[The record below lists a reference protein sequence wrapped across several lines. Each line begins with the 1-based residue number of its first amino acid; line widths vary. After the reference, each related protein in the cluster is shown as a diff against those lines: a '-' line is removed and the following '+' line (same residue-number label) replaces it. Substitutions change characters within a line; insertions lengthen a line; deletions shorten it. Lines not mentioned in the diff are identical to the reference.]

1 MQESRLFR
9 IVYYLLNRGQATA
22 AELAREF
29 EVSIRTIY
37 RDIDALS
44 GAGIPVYAETGRNG
58 GISLLDNFVLDRT
71 ILSERERQDILAALQ
86 SLAAAGNTFD
96 KATLDKLSAL
106 FRLPFDNW
114 YEVDFSRWG
123 EVTSDNEKFEA
134 LKKAVVCHRCV
145 QISYVGAYKA
155 ESSRK
160 IHPLKLLYKSRA
172 WYVKAYCA
180 EKKDFRLFKMSRIIR
195 WELLEEEFIPV
206 PFPEPSEGENAS
218 KQDLTPIVLRFP
230 REIAYRVY
238 DEFDINHI
246 KEQENGDLLV
256 TAFMPQDAWLTGFLL
271 SFGAQVEVVSPPGLK
286 EVLAA
291 QAREIYEKNRADAK
305 QKV

>member
-1 MQESRLFR
+1 MQEGRLFR
-9 IVYYLLNRGQATA
+9 IVYFLLNRGQVTA

-29 EVSIRTIY
+29 EVSVRTIY

-58 GISLLDNFVLDRT
+58 GISLLDNYVLDRT
-71 ILSERERQDILAALQ
+71 LLSEKERQDILAALQ
-86 SLAAAGNTFD
+86 SLSAAGNTCD

-106 FRLPFDNW
+106 FRLPSDNW

-123 EVTSDNEKFEA
+123 EVAQDNNKFED

-145 QISYVGAYKA
+145 QISYVGAYTA

-180 EKKDFRLFKMSRIIR
+180 EKKDFRLFKLNRIIR

-206 PFPEPSEGENAS
+206 SWPEPSEEE
-218 KQDLTPIVLRFP
+218 KTPEQDQTPIVLRFS
-230 REIAYRVY
+230 REVAYRVY
-238 DEFDINHI
+238 DEFDLNHI
-246 KEQENGDLLV
+246 QEQENGEMLV
-256 TAFMPQDAWLTGFLL
+256 TAYMPQDGWLTGFLL
-271 SFGAQVEVVSPPGLK
+271 SFGAQVEVISPAYLR

-291 QAREIYEKNRADAK
+291 QAREIYEKNRADA
-305 QKV
+305 

>member
-9 IVYYLLNRGQATA
+9 IVYFLLNRGQVTA

-29 EVSIRTIY
+29 EVSDRTIY

-58 GISLLDNFVLDRT
+58 GISLLDNYVLDRT
-71 ILSERERQDILAALQ
+71 ILSEKERQDILAALQ
-86 SLAAAGNTFD
+86 SLSAAGNTCD

-106 FRLPFDNW
+106 FRLPSDNW

-123 EVTSDNEKFEA
+123 EVAQDNNKFED

-145 QISYVGAYKA
+145 QISYVGAYTA

-180 EKKDFRLFKMSRIIR
+180 EKKDFRLFKLNRIIR

-206 PFPEPSEGENAS
+206 SWPEPSEEE
-218 KQDLTPIVLRFP
+218 KTPEQDQTPIVLRFS
-230 REIAYRVY
+230 REVAYRVY
-238 DEFDINHI
+238 DEFDLNHI
-246 KEQENGDLLV
+246 QEQENGEMLV
-256 TAFMPQDAWLTGFLL
+256 TAYMPQDGWLTGFLL
-271 SFGAQVEVVSPPGLK
+271 SFGAQVEVISPAYLR

-291 QAREIYEKNRADAK
+291 QAREIYEKNRADA
-305 QKV
+305 

>member
-9 IVYYLLNRGQATA
+9 IVYYLLNRGQVTA

-29 EVSIRTIY
+29 EVSVRTIY

-44 GAGIPVYAETGRNG
+44 GAGIPVYAEMGRNG

-71 ILSERERQDILAALQ
+71 ILSEKERQDILAALQ
-86 SLAAAGNTFD
+86 SLSAAGSTCD

-106 FRLPFDNW
+106 FRLPSDNW

-123 EVTSDNEKFEA
+123 EATQDKKKFED

-145 QISYVGAYKA
+145 RISYVGAYKA

-180 EKKDFRLFKMSRIIR
+180 EKKDFRLFKLSRIIR

-206 PFPEPSEGENAS
+206 SWPEPSKEE
-218 KQDLTPIVLRFP
+218 KTPEQDLTPIVLRFSK
-230 REIAYRVY
+230 EVAYRVY
-238 DEFDINHI
+238 DEFDLNHVQ
-246 KEQENGDLLV
+246 EQENGEMLV
-256 TAFMPQDAWLTGFLL
+256 TAFMPQDGWLTGFLL
-271 SFGAQVEVVSPPGLK
+271 SFGAQVEVISPVYLR

-291 QAREIYEKNRADAK
+291 QAKEIYEKNRADA
-305 QKV
+305 

>member
-9 IVYYLLNRGQATA
+9 IVYFILNRGQVTA

-29 EVSIRTIY
+29 EVSVRTIY

-58 GISLLDNFVLDRT
+58 GISLLDNYVLDRT
-71 ILSERERQDILAALQ
+71 LLSEKERQDILAALQ
-86 SLAAAGNTFD
+86 SLSAAGNTCD

-106 FRLPFDNW
+106 FRLPSDNW

-123 EVTSDNEKFEA
+123 EVAQDNNKFED

-145 QISYVGAYKA
+145 QISYVGAYTA

-180 EKKDFRLFKMSRIIR
+180 EKKDFRLFKLNRIIR

-206 PFPEPSEGENAS
+206 SWPEPSEEE
-218 KQDLTPIVLRFP
+218 KTPEQDQTPIVLRFS
-230 REIAYRVY
+230 REVAYRVY
-238 DEFDINHI
+238 DEFDLNHI
-246 KEQENGDLLV
+246 QEQENGEMLV
-256 TAFMPQDAWLTGFLL
+256 TAYMPQDGWLTGFLL
-271 SFGAQVEVVSPPGLK
+271 SFGAQVEVISPAYLR

-291 QAREIYEKNRADAK
+291 QAREIYEKNRADA
-305 QKV
+305 

>member
-9 IVYYLLNRGQATA
+9 IVYYLLNRGQVTA

-29 EVSIRTIY
+29 EVSVRTIY
-37 RDIDALS
+37 RDIEALS

-58 GISLLDNFVLDRT
+58 GISLLDNYVLDRT
-71 ILSERERQDILAALQ
+71 ILSEKERQDILAALQ
-86 SLAAAGNTFD
+86 SLSAAGNTCD

-106 FRLPFDNW
+106 FRLPSDNW

-123 EVTSDNEKFEA
+123 EVAQDNNKFED

-145 QISYVGAYKA
+145 QISYVGAYTA

-180 EKKDFRLFKMSRIIR
+180 EKKDFRLFKLNRIIR

-206 PFPEPSEGENAS
+206 SWPEPSEEE
-218 KQDLTPIVLRFP
+218 KTPEQDQTPIVLRFS
-230 REIAYRVY
+230 REVAYRVY
-238 DEFDINHI
+238 DEFDLNHI
-246 KEQENGDLLV
+246 QEQENGEMLV
-256 TAFMPQDAWLTGFLL
+256 TAYMPQDGWLTGFLL
-271 SFGAQVEVVSPPGLK
+271 SFGAQVEVISPVYLR

-291 QAREIYEKNRADAK
+291 QAREIYEKNRADA
-305 QKV
+305 

>member
-1 MQESRLFR
+1 MQESRLFK
-9 IVYYLLNRGQATA
+9 IVYYLLEKGQATA
-22 AELAREF
+22 HELAEKF
-29 EVSIRTIY
+29 EVSDRTIY

-58 GISLLDNFVLDRT
+58 GISLLDNYVLDRT
-71 ILSERERQDILAALQ
+71 ILSEKERQDILAALQ
-86 SLAAAGNTFD
+86 SLSAAGNTCD

-106 FRLPFDNW
+106 FRLPSDNW

-123 EVTSDNEKFEA
+123 EVAQDNNKFED

-145 QISYVGAYKA
+145 QISYVGAYTA

-180 EKKDFRLFKMSRIIR
+180 EKKDFRLFKLNRIIR

-206 PFPEPSEGENAS
+206 SWPEPSEEE
-218 KQDLTPIVLRFP
+218 KTPEQDQTPIVLRFS
-230 REIAYRVY
+230 REVAYRVY
-238 DEFDINHI
+238 DEFDLNHI
-246 KEQENGDLLV
+246 QEQENGEMLV
-256 TAFMPQDAWLTGFLL
+256 TAYMPQDGWLTGFLL
-271 SFGAQVEVVSPPGLK
+271 SFGAQVEVISPVYLR

-291 QAREIYEKNRADAK
+291 QAREIYEKNRADA
-305 QKV
+305 

>member
-1 MQESRLFR
+1 MS
-9 IVYYLLNRGQATA
+9 V
-22 AELAREF
+22 
-29 EVSIRTIY
+29 RTIY

-58 GISLLDNFVLDRT
+58 GISLLDNYVLDRT
-71 ILSERERQDILAALQ
+71 LLSEKERQDILAALQ
-86 SLAAAGNTFD
+86 SLSAAGNTCD

-106 FRLPFDNW
+106 FRLPSDNW

-123 EVTSDNEKFEA
+123 EVAQDNNKFED

-145 QISYVGAYKA
+145 QISYVGAYTA

-180 EKKDFRLFKMSRIIR
+180 EKKDFRLFKLNRIIR

-206 PFPEPSEGENAS
+206 SWPEPSEEE
-218 KQDLTPIVLRFP
+218 KTPEQDQTPIVLRFS
-230 REIAYRVY
+230 REVAYRVY
-238 DEFDINHI
+238 DEFDLNHI
-246 KEQENGDLLV
+246 QEQENGEMLV
-256 TAFMPQDAWLTGFLL
+256 TAYMPQDGWLTGFLL
-271 SFGAQVEVVSPPGLK
+271 SFGAQVEVISPAYLR

-291 QAREIYEKNRADAK
+291 QAREIYEKNRADA
-305 QKV
+305 

>member
-1 MQESRLFR
+1 MQESRLFK
-9 IVYYLLNRGQATA
+9 ILYYLLNKGQVTA

-29 EVSIRTIY
+29 EVSVRTIY

-44 GAGIPVYAETGRNG
+44 GAGIPVYAETGRKG

-71 ILSERERQDILAALQ
+71 ILSEKERQDVLAALQ
-86 SLAAAGNTFD
+86 SLSATGNTCD

-123 EVTSDNEKFEA
+123 EVTQDNEKFEA
-134 LKKAVVCHRCV
+134 LKRAVVCQRCV

-180 EKKDFRLFKMSRIIR
+180 EKKDFRLFKLSRIIR
-195 WELLEEEFIPV
+195 WKLLEEEFIPV
-206 PFPEPSEGENAS
+206 PYPEPPKENAPE
-218 KQDLTPIVLRFP
+218 QDLPPIVLRFP
-230 REIAYRVY
+230 KEVAYRVY

-246 KEQENGDLLV
+246 EEQENGELLV

-271 SFGAQVEVVSPPGLK
+271 SFGVQVEVVSPVCLR

-291 QAREIYEKNRADAK
+291 QAKEIYEKN
-305 QKV
+305 VSI

>member
-9 IVYYLLNRGQATA
+9 IVYFLLNRGQVTA

-29 EVSIRTIY
+29 EVSVRTIY

-58 GISLLDNFVLDRT
+58 GISLLDNYVLDRT
-71 ILSERERQDILAALQ
+71 LLSEKERQDILAALQ
-86 SLAAAGNTFD
+86 SLSAAGNTCD

-106 FRLPFDNW
+106 FRLPSDNW

-123 EVTSDNEKFEA
+123 EVAQDNNKFED

-145 QISYVGAYKA
+145 QISYVGAYTA

-180 EKKDFRLFKMSRIIR
+180 EKKDFRLFKLNRIIR

-206 PFPEPSEGENAS
+206 SWPEPSEEE
-218 KQDLTPIVLRFP
+218 KTPEQDQTPIVLRFS
-230 REIAYRVY
+230 REVAYRVY
-238 DEFDINHI
+238 DEFYLNHI
-246 KEQENGDLLV
+246 QEQENGEMLV
-256 TAFMPQDAWLTGFLL
+256 TAYMPQDGWLTGFLL
-271 SFGAQVEVVSPPGLK
+271 SFGAQVEVISPAYLR

-291 QAREIYEKNRADAK
+291 QAREIYEKNRADA
-305 QKV
+305 

>member
-9 IVYYLLNRGQATA
+9 IVYFLLNRGQVTA

-29 EVSIRTIY
+29 EVSVRTIY

-58 GISLLDNFVLDRT
+58 GISLLDNYVLDRT
-71 ILSERERQDILAALQ
+71 LLSEKERQDILAALQ
-86 SLAAAGNTFD
+86 SLSAAGNTCD

-106 FRLPFDNW
+106 FRLPSDNW

-123 EVTSDNEKFEA
+123 EVAQDNNKFED

-145 QISYVGAYKA
+145 QISYVGAYTA

-180 EKKDFRLFKMSRIIR
+180 EKKDFRLFKLHRIIR

-206 PFPEPSEGENAS
+206 SWPEPSEEE
-218 KQDLTPIVLRFP
+218 KTPEQDQTPIVLRFS
-230 REIAYRVY
+230 REVAYRVY
-238 DEFDINHI
+238 DEFDLNHI
-246 KEQENGDLLV
+246 QEQENGEMLV
-256 TAFMPQDAWLTGFLL
+256 TAYMPQDGWLTGFLL
-271 SFGAQVEVVSPPGLK
+271 SFGAQVEVISPAYLR

-291 QAREIYEKNRADAK
+291 QAREIYEKNRADA
-305 QKV
+305 

>member
-1 MQESRLFR
+1 MQESRLFS
-9 IVYYLLNRGQATA
+9 IVYFLLNRGQVTA

-29 EVSIRTIY
+29 EVSVRTIY

-58 GISLLDNFVLDRT
+58 GISLLDNYVLDRT
-71 ILSERERQDILAALQ
+71 LLSEKERQDILAALQ
-86 SLAAAGNTFD
+86 SLSAAGNTCD

-106 FRLPFDNW
+106 FRLPSDNW

-123 EVTSDNEKFEA
+123 EVAQDNNKFED

-145 QISYVGAYKA
+145 QISYVGAYTA

-180 EKKDFRLFKMSRIIR
+180 EKKDFRLFKLNRIIR

-206 PFPEPSEGENAS
+206 SWPEPSEEE
-218 KQDLTPIVLRFP
+218 KTPEQDQTHIVLRVS
-230 REIAYRVY
+230 REVAYRVY
-238 DEFDINHI
+238 DEFDLNHI
-246 KEQENGDLLV
+246 QEQENGEMLV
-256 TAFMPQDAWLTGFLL
+256 TAYMPQDGWLTGFLL
-271 SFGAQVEVVSPPGLK
+271 SFGAQVEVISPAYLR

-291 QAREIYEKNRADAK
+291 QAREIYEKNRADA
-305 QKV
+305 

>member
-9 IVYYLLNRGQATA
+9 IVYFLLNRGQVTA

-29 EVSIRTIY
+29 EVSVRTIY

-58 GISLLDNFVLDRT
+58 GISLLDTYVLDRT
-71 ILSERERQDILAALQ
+71 LLSEKERQDILAALQ
-86 SLAAAGNTFD
+86 SLSAAGNTCD

-106 FRLPFDNW
+106 FRLPSDNW

-123 EVTSDNEKFEA
+123 EVAQDNNKFED

-145 QISYVGAYKA
+145 QISYVGAYTA

-180 EKKDFRLFKMSRIIR
+180 EKKDFRLFKLNRIIR

-206 PFPEPSEGENAS
+206 SWPEPSEEE
-218 KQDLTPIVLRFP
+218 KTPEQDQTPIVLRFS
-230 REIAYRVY
+230 REVAYRVY
-238 DEFDINHI
+238 DEFDLNHI
-246 KEQENGDLLV
+246 QEQENGEMLV
-256 TAFMPQDAWLTGFLL
+256 TAYMPQDGWLTGFLL
-271 SFGAQVEVVSPPGLK
+271 SFGAQVEVISPAYLR

-291 QAREIYEKNRADAK
+291 QAREIYEKNRADA
-305 QKV
+305 

>member
-9 IVYYLLNRGQATA
+9 IVYFLLNRGQVTA

-29 EVSIRTIY
+29 EVSVRTIY

-58 GISLLDNFVLDRT
+58 GISLLDNYVLDRT
-71 ILSERERQDILAALQ
+71 LLSEKERQDILAALQ
-86 SLAAAGNTFD
+86 SLSAAGNTCD

-106 FRLPFDNW
+106 FRLPSDNW

-123 EVTSDNEKFEA
+123 EVAQDNNKFED

-145 QISYVGAYKA
+145 QISYVGAYTA
-155 ESSRK
+155 ESSSK

-180 EKKDFRLFKMSRIIR
+180 EKKDFRLFKLNRIIR

-206 PFPEPSEGENAS
+206 SWPEPSEEE
-218 KQDLTPIVLRFP
+218 KTPEQDQTPIVLRFS
-230 REIAYRVY
+230 REVAYRVY
-238 DEFDINHI
+238 DEFDLNHI
-246 KEQENGDLLV
+246 QEQENGEMLV
-256 TAFMPQDAWLTGFLL
+256 TAYMPQDGWLTGFLL
-271 SFGAQVEVVSPPGLK
+271 SFGAQVEVISPAYLR

-291 QAREIYEKNRADAK
+291 QAREIYEKNRADA
-305 QKV
+305 

>member
-9 IVYYLLNRGQATA
+9 IVYFLLNRGQVTA

-29 EVSIRTIY
+29 EVSVRTIY

-58 GISLLDNFVLDRT
+58 GISLLDNYVLDRT
-71 ILSERERQDILAALQ
+71 ILSEKERQDILAALQ
-86 SLAAAGNTFD
+86 SLSAAGNTCD

-106 FRLPFDNW
+106 FRLPSDNW

-123 EVTSDNEKFEA
+123 EVAQDNNKFED

-145 QISYVGAYKA
+145 QISYVGAYTA

-180 EKKDFRLFKMSRIIR
+180 EKKDFRLFKLNRIIR

-206 PFPEPSEGENAS
+206 SWPEPSEEE
-218 KQDLTPIVLRFP
+218 KTPEQDQTPIVLRFS
-230 REIAYRVY
+230 REVAYRVY
-238 DEFDINHI
+238 DEFDLNHI
-246 KEQENGDLLV
+246 QEQENGEMLV
-256 TAFMPQDAWLTGFLL
+256 TAYMPQDGWLTGFLL
-271 SFGAQVEVVSPPGLK
+271 SFGAQVEVISPVYLR

-291 QAREIYEKNRADAK
+291 QAREIYEKNRADA
-305 QKV
+305 

>member
-9 IVYYLLNRGQATA
+9 IVYFLLNRGQVTA

-29 EVSIRTIY
+29 EVSVRTIY

-58 GISLLDNFVLDRT
+58 GISLLDNYVLDRT
-71 ILSERERQDILAALQ
+71 ILSEKERQDILAALQ
-86 SLAAAGNTFD
+86 SLSAAGNTCD

-106 FRLPFDNW
+106 FRLPSDNW

-123 EVTSDNEKFEA
+123 EVAQDNNKFED

-145 QISYVGAYKA
+145 QISYVGAYTA

-180 EKKDFRLFKMSRIIR
+180 EKKDFRLFKLNRIIR

-206 PFPEPSEGENAS
+206 SWPEPSEEE
-218 KQDLTPIVLRFP
+218 KTPEQDQTPIVLRFS
-230 REIAYRVY
+230 REVAYRVY
-238 DEFDINHI
+238 DEFDLNHI
-246 KEQENGDLLV
+246 QEQENGEMLV
-256 TAFMPQDAWLTGFLL
+256 TAYMPQDGWLTGFLL
-271 SFGAQVEVVSPPGLK
+271 SFGAQVEVISPVYLR

-291 QAREIYEKNRADAK
+291 QAREIYENNRADA
-305 QKV
+305 

>member
-1 MQESRLFR
+1 MFR
-9 IVYYLLNRGQATA
+9 IVYFLLNRGQVTA

-29 EVSIRTIY
+29 EVSVRTIY

-58 GISLLDNFVLDRT
+58 GISLLDNYVLDRT
-71 ILSERERQDILAALQ
+71 LLSEKERQDILAALQ
-86 SLAAAGNTFD
+86 SLSAAGNTCD

-106 FRLPFDNW
+106 FRLPSDNW

-123 EVTSDNEKFEA
+123 EVAQDNNKFED

-145 QISYVGAYKA
+145 QISYVGAYTA

-180 EKKDFRLFKMSRIIR
+180 EKKDFRLFKLNRIIR

-206 PFPEPSEGENAS
+206 SWPEPSEEE
-218 KQDLTPIVLRFP
+218 KTPEQDQTPIVLRFS
-230 REIAYRVY
+230 REVAYRVY
-238 DEFDINHI
+238 DEFDLNHI
-246 KEQENGDLLV
+246 QEQENGEMLV
-256 TAFMPQDAWLTGFLL
+256 TAYMPQDGWLTGFLL
-271 SFGAQVEVVSPPGLK
+271 SFGAQVEVISPAYLR

-291 QAREIYEKNRADAK
+291 QAREIYEKNRADA
-305 QKV
+305 